1 MSRVA
6 GVLTFGGAE
15 EGPSRGRRLLGIA
28 FGLIYLV
35 YPVTDIA
42 TGEVSGPKAAWGIVA
57 LVTFVAAYVATVL
70 SPSDYED
77 RTRWTL
83 PLLAVTTVMAVI
95 YPIFFG
101 GGWLSLPIYVT
112 VVYAMAL
119 PMRPAVLGIT
129 GMGVTVVVEGLLLGT
144 DAGTLVILLLQ
155 VTTLGVLF
163 MSVRNTRLLVV
174 QLRQA
179 QREVARLAAADE
191 RLRISRDLHDLLG
204 HSLSLIVLKS
214 ELAGRLAETD
224 SGAEPVRREIADIES
239 VARQALVE
247 VREAVTG
254 YRQRALSDELDNA
267 RSTLEAAGVTVTIR
281 RSGPPLVADL
291 DGLFGWAVR
300 EGTTN
305 VARHARATHCLIEV
319 THNTSTAILEI
330 TDDGQSE
337 AGQPGS
343 GLTGLSERVEASGG
357 TLQAASLDTRGFR
370 LRVEVP
376 IRVADPVEIGI
387 NAP

>member
-1 MSRVA
+1 M
-6 GVLTFGGAE
+6 
-15 EGPSRGRRLLGIA
+15 
-28 FGLIYLV
+28 
-35 YPVTDIA
+35 
-42 TGEVSGPKAAWGIVA
+42 
-57 LVTFVAAYVATVL
+57 
-70 SPSDYED
+70 
-77 RTRWTL
+77 
-83 PLLAVTTVMAVI
+83 
-95 YPIFFG
+95 
-101 GGWLSLPIYVT
+101 
-112 VVYAMAL
+112 
-119 PMRPAVLGIT
+119 
-129 GMGVTVVVEGLLLGT
+129 VEGLFLGT

-214 ELAGRLAETD
+214 ELASRLAETD

-239 VARQALVE
+239 VARQALIE

-305 VARHARATHCLIEV
+305 VVRHARATRCLIEV
-319 THNTSTAILEI
+319 THNTSTAILDI
-330 TDDGQSE
+330 TDDGQGS
-337 AGQPGS
+337 AAQPGS
-343 GLTGLSERVEASGG
+343 GLTGLSERVEAAGG
-357 TLQAASLDTRGFR
+357 TLQAASLGTRGFR

-376 IRVADPVEIGI
+376 IRVAESVEIGI
-387 NAP
+387 NAS